1 MASPGPL
8 AVTVARADR
17 LGGPRRLTVAPRGST
32 LPEGWV
38 GLDAAA
44 DDPAVISGWV
54 RDARAGFAGGLADVA
69 GAAVAAQVAG
79 ALVGVTVPP
88 LLVARRGVPVTP
100 AGIAVHRHPGGW
112 IDRVAVLADDVRV
125 LAGDPDAGRLGTTVA
140 DGTTALVTDLADD
153 LVASLGPIFD
163 RVRAA
168 APFGRSGMWGSTVDE
183 IGVVATRLAR
193 DGAVDADGA
202 WALADRLIDA
212 IEARAERLRSRPRR
226 VDVTTP
232 AGAVPFSR
240 RGTCC
245 LFYKLAAPGSARRA
259 AYCATCP
266 LLSDAEQHARL
277 EASASAPLG
286 S

>member
-1 MASPGPL
+1 MASPRHPRRHRC
-8 AVTVARADR
+8 AHRPARWPSPAHRRARA
-17 LGGPRRLTVAPRGST
+17 AAT

-44 DDPAVISGWV
+44 DDPAVVSGWV

-112 IDRVAVLADDVRV
+112 IDRVAVVADDVRV
-125 LAGDPDAGRLGTTVA
+125 LAGDPDAGRLDTTVV
-140 DGTTALVTDLADD
+140 DSTTALVTGLADD
-153 LVASLGPIFD
+153 LVATLGPIFD

-183 IGVVATRLAR
+183 VGVVATRLAR
-193 DGAVDADGA
+193 DGAVDGRG
-202 WALADRLIDA
+202 RLG
-212 IEARAERLRSRPRR
+212 PRR
-226 VDVTTP
+226 PPDRRDRGARCAPPLP
-232 AGAVPFSR
+232 ARDGW
-240 RGTCC
+240 T
-245 LFYKLAAPGSARRA
+245 
-259 AYCATCP
+259 
-266 LLSDAEQHARL
+266 
-277 EASASAPLG
+277 
-286 S
+286 